1 MSGARPLLFL
11 PSKDCERFKE
21 AWGDLNFTQ
30 RMPRKV
36 LLLTLLCL
44 YVFAA
49 GRDARAARVEGASRA
64 KDVKR
69 AEAVISKLRRLEDAA
84 TSSESSALRKAA
96 SKLYPGLFTT
106 VSKLQESDLKTDLST
121 AVALYDSAAR
131 DAGGHVA
138 LDCSRELRAS
148 YSRLCREV
156 AASSDVGRAGLLAAK
171 ARLHTRFA
179 EAELRHARGARD
191 DATREAL
198 SLIRAERSTDI
209 ALAREALRALKQ
221 LTGTPADSD
230 RLEEVGLILA
240 SLPRGQIYT
249 LLRNAFD
256 ASRDALC
263 WQNRT
268 LPSRS
273 LVVSVN
279 SYASPDP
286 LRIIDARADDA
297 DRAALGNQRAA
308 LRFIERAQEALAVPS
323 NASLR

>member
-1 MSGARPLLFL
+1 
-11 PSKDCERFKE
+11 
-21 AWGDLNFTQ
+21 
-30 RMPRKV
+30 MPRKV
-36 LLLTLLCL
+36 LPLTLLCL
-44 YVFAA
+44 FVFAA
-49 GRDARAARVEGASRA
+49 GREARVEGAPRA
-64 KDVKR
+64 KDLKR
-69 AEAVISKLRRLEDAA
+69 AEAVLSKLRKLEEA
-84 TSSESSALRKAA
+84 TASSEPVVLRKAA

-106 VSKLQESDLKTDLST
+106 VSKLQESNLKTDLST

-171 ARLHTRFA
+171 ARLHMRFA
-179 EAELRHARGARD
+179 EAELRHARGERD
-191 DATREAL
+191 AATLETL

-209 ALAREALRALKQ
+209 ALAREALRTLKQ

-249 LLRNAFD
+249 ILRNAFD
-256 ASRDALC
+256 ATRDALC

-268 LPSRS
+268 LPSRT

-279 SYASPDP
+279 SYASSDP

-308 LRFIERAQEALAVPS
+308 LRFIRRAEEVLETMDDERGTM
-323 NASLR
+323 N

>member
-1 MSGARPLLFL
+1 
-11 PSKDCERFKE
+11 
-21 AWGDLNFTQ
+21 
-30 RMPRKV
+30 MPRKV

-44 YVFAA
+44 FVFAA
-49 GRDARAARVEGASRA
+49 GREARVEGAPRA
-64 KDVKR
+64 KDLKR
-69 AEAVISKLRRLEDAA
+69 AEAILSKLRKLEEAA
-84 TSSESSALRKAA
+84 ASSEPFALRKAA
-96 SKLYPGLFTT
+96 SKVYPDLFTT
-106 VSKLQESDLKTDLST
+106 VAKLQESNLKTDLST

-179 EAELRHARGARD
+179 EAELRHARGERD
-191 DATREAL
+191 AATIETL

-209 ALAREALRALKQ
+209 ALAREALRTLKQ

-249 LLRNAFD
+249 ILRNAFD
-256 ASRDALC
+256 ASREALC

-268 LPSRS
+268 RPSRS

-297 DRAALGNQRAA
+297 ERAALGNQRAA
-308 LRFIERAQEALAVPS
+308 LRFIKRAEEAFETMNAER
-323 NASLR
+323 